1 MSSLAHPRR
10 GLTYFLTGTCSK
22 GDSMHEETIGASGAL
37 ELIRT
42 SSAEARSRVKDW
54 SSALNAEL
62 KRRPV
67 RTLSIALGAGYL
79 LGGGLFSRLTLRL
92 ASFGLRFAVPIG
104 LQLLADDVGSF
115 GAGVERL
122 DSTPDKES
130 DRATRRAVDSTRRKR
145 T

>member
-1 MSSLAHPRR
+1 
-10 GLTYFLTGTCSK
+10 
-22 GDSMHEETIGASGAL
+22 MHEETIGASGAL

-54 SSALNAEL
+54 SSALNSEL
-62 KRRPV
+62 KRRPW

-92 ASFGLRFAVPIG
+92 ASIGVRLALPIG
-104 LQLLADDVGSF
+104 LQLLAEGAGSI

-122 DSTPDKES
+122 ESNPEKGS
-130 DRATRRAVDSTRRKR
+130 DRSTRRNVDATRRKR

>member
-1 MSSLAHPRR
+1 
-10 GLTYFLTGTCSK
+10 
-22 GDSMHEETIGASGAL
+22 MHEETIGASGAL

-67 RTLSIALGAGYL
+67 RTLAIALGAGYL

-92 ASFGLRFAVPIG
+92 ASLGLRFAVPLG
-104 LQLLADDVGSF
+104 AQLLSDQLLADQLPAANDGSP

-122 DSTPDKES
+122 DSTPEKGS
-130 DRATRRAVDSTRRKR
+130 DRATRRTVDSTRRKR
-145 T
+145 I